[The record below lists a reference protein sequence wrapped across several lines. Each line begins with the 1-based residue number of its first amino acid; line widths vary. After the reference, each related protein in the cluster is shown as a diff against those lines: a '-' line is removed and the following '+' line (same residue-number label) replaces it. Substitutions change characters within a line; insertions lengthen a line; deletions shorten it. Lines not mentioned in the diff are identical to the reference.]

1 MWMRRVDEVSY
12 TASFILFLPSYILHI
27 FVYLECGQQ
36 REFAERLNMV
46 QSLCLGAD
54 VDKEN
59 RGREFIG
66 CVCMFRS
73 LSFFFMFLYWS
84 PNQKVPEPHIAHRK
98 VADLLNSV
106 IVIAC

>member
-1 MWMRRVDEVSY
+1 MRRVDQVSY

-36 REFAERLNMV
+36 REFAVRLHMV

-59 RGREFIG
+59 QGRELIG
-66 CVCMFRS
+66 CVCMFLS
-73 LSFFFMFLYWS
+73 LSFLCSYIEVQS
-84 PNQKVPEPHIAHRK
+84 RK
-98 VADLLNSV
+98 CQSLT
-106 IVIAC
+106 